1 MKSELREMATSL
13 KNQVFTANMKF
24 IKILDPAV
32 ALRSLA
38 EDDIWESDPVHPS
51 DEAYDVLAQHGL
63 RTGEQAAAATSKKR
77 PRADSV
83 GSPPR
88 STRRSTAAD
97 SRGPREGQGGRGGHG
112 GHGGDRGDGGIDG
125 GNSGNR
131 GRGLI
136 RGRRGFSFG
145 AVDVR
150 LIDLDEGMGGG
161 DRGNNSGYYG
171 GGRGGG
177 RGGARGNSLGG
188 YYKKRGNYY
197 NKY

>member
-1 MKSELREMATSL
+1 
-13 KNQVFTANMKF
+13 
-24 IKILDPAV
+24 
-32 ALRSLA
+32 LA
-38 EDDIWESDPVHPS
+38 EVFKNTGNKIKAVINWGDNMRVHPS

-77 PRADSV
+77 PRVDSV

-88 STRRSTAAD
+88 SARRSTTTD
-97 SRGPREGQGGRGGHG
+97 SRGPRE
-112 GHGGDRGDGGIDG
+112 GHGGDRGDGGRDG
-125 GNSGNR
+125 GSSGNR

-150 LIDLDEGMGGG
+150 IVDQSEGGMGDGGG

-177 RGGARGNSLGG
+177 RGGASGRSLGG
-188 YYKKRGNYY
+188 YYKKSENYY